1 MRKSSIN
8 NLWSLSFV
16 RMCTSNFLLFA
27 SLYMLLPLLPAVM
40 IERLG
45 ISTTELGSVFLV
57 FAAGMFVVGPF
68 HAYLG
73 DAYKRKHVLVYS
85 TLAMLGA
92 TAGYLFA
99 DTYPKLLVLAAVQ
112 GGAFGLATTAGIT
125 VAIDITNSARRSA
138 GNMAFALAARLGML
152 AGVAVGVWMFQF
164 KGFGMTVYLSA
175 LCGLFS
181 IFFALRVYVAFRAPI
196 GMKRFNCD
204 RFLLLRG
211 WVPAINLLLIAFIP
225 GVALPLYKQGDYAVL
240 FFLIVLAILTI
251 PFTKIFVKL
260 SQHCQRGTANSTCQ
274 LTMESG
280 ILIGIAVCCF
290 LSDSGGGDVFH
301 VYTDFQQIYKII
313 GISILT
319 ALAFFFVLT
328 YPYYKRKRVR

>member
-1 MRKSSIN
+1 MRKSNIN
-8 NLWSLSFV
+8 HLWSLGFA
-16 RMCTSNFLLFA
+16 RMCLTNFLLFA

-40 IERLG
+40 IERLD
-45 ISTTELGSVFLV
+45 ISMVQLGCVFLV
-57 FAAGMFVVGPF
+57 FAAGMLVVGPF

-73 DAYKRKHVLVYS
+73 DEYKRKHVLVYS
-85 TLAMLGA
+85 TLVMLGA

-99 DTYPKLLVLAAVQ
+99 DTYARLLLLAAVQ

-138 GNMAFALAARLGML
+138 GNMAYALAARLGML
-152 AGVAVGVWMFQF
+152 AGVVAGVWMFQLR
-164 KGFGMTVYLSA
+164 GFGMTVYLSA

-181 IFFALRVYVAFRAPI
+181 ILFALRVYVAFRAPI
-196 GMKRFNCD
+196 GVSHCNCD

-211 WVPAINLLLIAFIP
+211 WVPAVNLLLIAFIS

-240 FFLIVLAILTI
+240 FFLIVLAVLTI

-260 SQHCQRGTANSTCQ
+260 SHHCQRGTANTTCH
-274 LTMESG
+274 LSMETG
-280 ILIGIAVCCF
+280 ILAGIAVCCF
-290 LSDSGGGDVFH
+290 LSDSGGGEELH
-301 VYTDFQQIYKII
+301 VYTDFQLIYKII
-313 GISILT
+313 GIGILA
-319 ALAFFFVLT
+319 ALGFYFLLT